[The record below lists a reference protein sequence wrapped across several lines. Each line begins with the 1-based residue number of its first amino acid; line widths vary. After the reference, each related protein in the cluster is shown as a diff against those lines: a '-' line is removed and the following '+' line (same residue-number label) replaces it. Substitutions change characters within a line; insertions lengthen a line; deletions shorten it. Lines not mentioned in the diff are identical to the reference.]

1 MSKIFCD
8 VGEVPKGKKRGSMK
22 ECAELGKV
30 KYWGEKKVD
39 KKIIESVVDKKK
51 KGSKNM
57 EKELDSM
64 KIKFAGMKGKIKRL
78 TREIETEKDKKEMKK
93 KLTEKTHLEKELKN
107 LQEKMVT
114 LKEKIEKEKEK
125 EKKSKKNSKKQSRVK
140 KSSKKKSSKK
150 KSSKKKSSKK

>member
-22 ECAELGKV
+22 ECAELGKI

-57 EKELDSM
+57 EKELDAM
-64 KIKFAGMKGKIKRL
+64 KIKFASMKGKIKRL
-78 TREIETEKDKKEMKK
+78 TREIEAEQDKKELKR
-93 KLTEKTHLEKELKN
+93 KLTEKSHLEKELKN
-107 LQEKMVT
+107 LQEKMVV
-114 LKEKIEKEKEK
+114 LKEKIGKEK
-125 EKKSKKNSKKQSRVK
+125 
-140 KSSKKKSSKK
+140 
-150 KSSKKKSSKK
+150 